1 MYLGIGAVQEFRY
14 PALLQTAF
22 LNDEA
27 SLQSL
32 QNLSMLGWVPSASA
46 NVFVANHD
54 LERTGPSLNYES
66 PWNTYLNAM
75 IFSLGYPY
83 GTPTILSSYNFS
95 SYDVG
100 APNDGKCSAGLQ
112 DALG

>member
-1 MYLGIGAVQEFRY
+1 
-14 PALLQTAF
+14 
-22 LNDEA
+22 
-27 SLQSL
+27 
-32 QNLSMLGWVPSASA
+32 
-46 NVFVANHD
+46 
-54 LERTGPSLNYES
+54 
-66 PWNTYLNAM
+66 M